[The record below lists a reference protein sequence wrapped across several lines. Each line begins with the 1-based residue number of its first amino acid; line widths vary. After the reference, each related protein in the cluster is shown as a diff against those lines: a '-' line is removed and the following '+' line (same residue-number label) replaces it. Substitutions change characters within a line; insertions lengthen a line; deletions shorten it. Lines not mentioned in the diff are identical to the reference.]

1 MGGKNVYVTRAIP
14 DPGIDLLRRKCETVA
29 VNPHD
34 RAHTREELLEA
45 VHSRDGVLCQLADA
59 IDAGVMDAAG
69 TCRVFSNFAVGFDN
83 IDLAEAT
90 RRGVVVT
97 NTPDVLT
104 DATADLA
111 WALILTVSRR
121 LVEGDRM
128 MRTGKFTGWGP
139 MVMLGTEV
147 TGKTLGLLG
156 AGRIGTAV
164 GLRAKGFR
172 MQVIYADP
180 IPNETLRQE
189 VGARRVTT
197 EALFEESDF
206 LSVHVPLRESTR
218 HMVGERL
225 LSLMKPTA
233 FLINTSRGAVVDEK
247 MLVKFLKGGRI
258 AGAAL
263 DVYQDEPR
271 LASGLAKLPN
281 VVLSPHIGSATVET
295 RSRMS
300 LLAAENLVAVLEG
313 RRPKCIVN
321 PEVYEK

>member
-1 MGGKNVYVTRAIP
+1 MSGKNVYVTRAIP
-14 DPGIDLLRRKCETVA
+14 DLGIDLLRRKCDAVT

-45 VHSRDGVLCQLADA
+45 VRSRDGVLCQLADS
-59 IDAGVMDAAG
+59 IDAAVMDAAG
-69 TCRVFSNFAVGFDN
+69 ACRVFSNFAVGYDN
-83 IDLAEAT
+83 IDVPEAT
-90 RRGVVVT
+90 RRGIVVT

-111 WALILTVSRR
+111 WGLILAVSRR
-121 LVEGDRM
+121 LVEGDRIT
-128 MRTGKFTGWGP
+128 RGGKFAGWGP

-164 GLRAKGFR
+164 GLRARGFR

-180 IPNETLRQE
+180 IPSETLRQE

-206 LSVHVPLRESTR
+206 VSLHVPLRESTR
-218 HMVGERL
+218 AFVGERL

-233 FLINTSRGAVVDEK
+233 FLINTSRGPVVDEK
-247 MLVKFLKGGRI
+247 MLVKFLKAGRI

-263 DVYQDEPR
+263 DVYQDEPK
-271 LASGLAKLPN
+271 LSPGLSKLPN

-295 RSRMS
+295 RNRMS

-313 RRPKCIVN
+313 RRPRCVVN
-321 PEVYEK
+321 PEALKR